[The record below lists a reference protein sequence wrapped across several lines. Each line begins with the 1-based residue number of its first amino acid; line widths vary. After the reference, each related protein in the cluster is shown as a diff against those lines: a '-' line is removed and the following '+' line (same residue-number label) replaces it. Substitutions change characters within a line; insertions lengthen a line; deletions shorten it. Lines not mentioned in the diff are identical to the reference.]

1 MAFGSGEFDG
11 PDEIM
16 SEINMTPL
24 VDVMLVLL
32 IIFILAVPVLTRML
46 PVDLPETD
54 GAEQAAEPDANQLG
68 IATDGALMW
77 NEQPLRDDEL
87 ALKLATLATQKPQPE
102 LQIQADKQVPF
113 EKMAQVLATAQA
125 AKLEKLSFLTE
136 PPLEQAGSVL
146 LQKNSV

>member
-11 PDEIM
+11 PDEVM

-54 GAEQAAEPDANQLG
+54 GAEQATEPDAMQLG
-68 IATDGALMW
+68 IAADGTLMW
-77 NEQPLRDDEL
+77 NEQPMADNEL
-87 ALKLATLATQKPQPE
+87 AMKLAALAAQAPQPE

-113 EKMAQVLATAQA
+113 EKVAQVLAAAQA

-136 PPLEQAGSVL
+136 PA
-146 LQKNSV
+146 N

>member
-1 MAFGSGEFDG
+1 
-11 PDEIM
+11 M

-87 ALKLATLATQKPQPE
+87 ATLATQKPQPE

-113 EKMAQVLATAQA
+113 EKVAQVLATAQA